1 MNTPPPQLR
10 EPGTIAAPAYL
21 KSWETPTARRLARRT
36 RLLTTRIR
44 ALEMDNDPQDTVVLQ
59 MTDLSFLVSS
69 LTCAN
74 VMLDEC
80 RKSRSLLLQT
90 FALARQN

>member
-1 MNTPPPQLR
+1 MNTPPPQPR
-10 EPGTIAAPAYL
+10 EPGTIAAEANL

-36 RLLTTRIR
+36 RLLTARIR
-44 ALEMDNDPQDTVVLQ
+44 ALELDNDPNDSVVLQ

-69 LTCAN
+69 LACAN

>member
-10 EPGTIAAPAYL
+10 APGPLAVPAYL

-36 RLLTTRIR
+36 RLLTARIR
-44 ALEMDNDPQDTVVLQ
+44 ALELDNDPQESVVLQ
-59 MTDLSFLVSS
+59 MTDLSFLVSC

-74 VMLDEC
+74 AMLDEC
-80 RKSRSLLLQT
+80 RKSRSQLLQT
-90 FALARQN
+90 FAHCREN

>member
-10 EPGTIAAPAYL
+10 APGPLAVPAYL

-36 RLLTTRIR
+36 RLLTARIR
-44 ALEMDNDPQDTVVLQ
+44 ALELDNDPNDNVTLQ
-59 MTDLSFLVSS
+59 MTDLSFLVSC

-74 VMLDEC
+74 AMLDEC
-80 RKSRSLLLQT
+80 RKSRSQLLQT
-90 FALARQN
+90 FAHCREN

>member
-10 EPGTIAAPAYL
+10 APGPLAVPAYL

-36 RLLTTRIR
+36 RLLTARIR
-44 ALEMDNDPQDTVVLQ
+44 ALELDNDPQESVVLQ
-59 MTDLSFLVSS
+59 MTDLSFLVSC

-74 VMLDEC
+74 AMLDEC